1 MLFSI
6 VVVAYKRYTQ
16 IPCLI
21 HSLMAQTFDDF
32 EVIVLHDGEDN
43 KHVEVMS
50 PFLHDGRIRYGQTSV
65 RYNDYGHSLRN
76 IGIELAKGEFIINT
90 NDDNYYVPIWLEEI
104 NRVIQ
109 EKPQCNFVYYD
120 MVLSHKNILNH
131 NKKDYGLLIPQIQHS
146 MIDVGQYAVKKD
158 LIKNHRFTS
167 KADSD
172 GDLIMEMKA
181 KLIPEYIDKVLFVHN

>member
-6 VVVAYKRYTQ
+6 VVVAYQRYTQ

-43 KHVEVMS
+43 KHAEIMS
-50 PFLHDGRIRYGQTSV
+50 PFLRDGRIRYGQTNV

-76 IGIELAKGEFIINT
+76 MGIELAKGEFIINT
-90 NDDNYYVPIWLEEI
+90 NDDNYYVPIWLEEM

-109 EKPQCNFVYYD
+109 EKPQCNFVYND

-158 LIKNHRFTS
+158 IIKNHRFTS

>member
-1 MLFSI
+1 
-6 VVVAYKRYTQ
+6 
-16 IPCLI
+16 
-21 HSLMAQTFDDF
+21 
-32 EVIVLHDGEDN
+32 
-43 KHVEVMS
+43 
-50 PFLHDGRIRYGQTSV
+50 
-65 RYNDYGHSLRN
+65 
-76 IGIELAKGEFIINT
+76 
-90 NDDNYYVPIWLEEI
+90 
-104 NRVIQ
+104 
-109 EKPQCNFVYYD
+109 

-158 LIKNHRFTS
+158 IIKNHRFTS